1 MDFFAE
7 LFSNVGFIPR
17 AQCGQWTPGLIRL
30 HNVSDFFIWTAY
42 LAIPIVLIRFAYSR
56 RRELPFRQLF
66 WLFGVFILACG
77 TTHLMDIVMFYNPL
91 YRLAGLVKLVT
102 AAASWGTVIAL
113 CYVIP
118 HALKMRAPADF
129 ESELESR
136 RQIEAALQAE
146 IQKHRETEAALHAEM
161 AHRQRLENESERF
174 FNLSLDKLCVI
185 GFDGYFKH
193 LNPAW
198 ERSLGYSR
206 EELMAQPCSA
216 FLHPDDLAKTKA
228 EADKS
233 VIGENSDFFEN
244 RYRCKDGTY
253 KWLAWRARPVMEE
266 QLVYAAARDI
276 TERKK
281 ADQVLEATLQKLELS
296 NTELQNFASIASHDL
311 QEPLRAIQAFGDRLQ
326 TRHSASLDEEGRDYL
341 TRMHTAANRM
351 SLLIHD
357 LLSYS
362 RVTTKARPFSLVN
375 LGVVVQTVLPDMVV
389 RMEET
394 KGRVEMGDLPTIE
407 ADATQMRQ
415 LFQNL
420 IANGLKFHRPDE
432 PPVVKIYCE
441 PSQPDTSQEE
451 IQTIHLIVED
461 NGIGFEEK
469 FAERIFAPFERLHNQ
484 RAYAGT
490 GIGLAICR
498 KIAQRHGGGISVHS
512 TPGKGSR
519 FEVVLPV
526 RQTPVAPE
534 NVL

>member
-1 MDFFAE
+1 
-7 LFSNVGFIPR
+7 
-17 AQCGQWTPGLIRL
+17 
-30 HNVSDFFIWTAY
+30 
-42 LAIPIVLIRFAYSR
+42 
-56 RRELPFRQLF
+56 
-66 WLFGVFILACG
+66 
-77 TTHLMDIVMFYNPL
+77 
-91 YRLAGLVKLVT
+91 
-102 AAASWGTVIAL
+102 
-113 CYVIP
+113 
-118 HALKMRAPADF
+118 
-129 ESELESR
+129 
-136 RQIEAALQAE
+136 
-146 IQKHRETEAALHAEM
+146 
-161 AHRQRLENESERF
+161 
-174 FNLSLDKLCVI
+174 
-185 GFDGYFKH
+185 
-193 LNPAW
+193 
-198 ERSLGYSR
+198 RSLGYSR

-498 KIAQRHGGGISVHS
+498 KIAQRHGGGISVQS

-526 RQTPVAPE
+526 RQAPVASE